1 MKIYFAGS
9 IRGGRDDV
17 EIYSKI
23 INYLKKY
30 GQVLTEHVGSK
41 KLTDSGEPIPE
52 EDVYTRDMTLLKSA
66 DVLVAEVSTPS
77 LGVGYEI
84 AKAEEWK
91 KSILCLYRKVENN
104 KKLSTIIEGNKGLM
118 VKEYVNLDEAFQ
130 YIDDFLAK
138 PGLTS
143 SGRD

>member
-41 KLTDSGEPIPE
+41 ELTDSGEPIPE